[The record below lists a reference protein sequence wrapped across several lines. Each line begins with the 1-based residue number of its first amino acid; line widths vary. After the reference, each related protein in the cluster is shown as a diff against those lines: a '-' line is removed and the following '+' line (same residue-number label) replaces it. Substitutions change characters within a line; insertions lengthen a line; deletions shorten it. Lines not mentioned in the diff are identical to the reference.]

1 MFTLQQ
7 CLRSKL
13 NLIMELKN
21 TTFLLITESAI
32 GYQRDFY
39 VGSKFVRDEFSEHW
53 NKFGGD
59 SFSLLT
65 EKGSRITCVKLP
77 KK

>member
-21 TTFLLITESAI
+21 TTFRLITESAI
-32 GYQRDFY
+32 GYQRNFD
-39 VGSKFVRDEFSEHW
+39 VGSKFVRDEFPENWKEYSAV
-53 NKFGGD
+53 
-59 SFSLLT
+59 LP
-65 EKGSRITCVKLP
+65 GSC
-77 KK
+77 